1 MDVTQVIIAIIAVFG
16 AIVTRVVIPL
26 IKAKTTAQQWSNIVS
41 WTNTAV
47 NAAEVIF
54 KGAGKGEQKR
64 DYVLDY
70 IHDCCNSHNIGYDE
84 KAVRNALEE
93 AWRDM
98 VK

>member
-64 DYVLDY
+64 DYVLGY
-70 IHDCCNSHNIGYDE
+70 IKDCCNSHNIGYDG

-93 AWRDM
+93 AWRGL
-98 VK
+98 K